1 LEVRVRKV
9 SPDIAVGNR
18 SQQSIADG
26 MQKDIC
32 IRMPL
37 EAIEIRNLNATQ
49 NQGAT

>member
-18 SQQSIADG
+18 SQEGISDG

-32 IRMPL
+32 IRVPL
-37 EAIEIRNLNATQ
+37 KAIEIRNLDATQ